1 MKIRHAEGVI
11 KLKESKLK
19 ALSILSSF
27 IPSPSSLL
35 FMSRRRFYAPPAAFR
50 RGESVTL
57 AAEEAQHMRGVLRLK
72 PNDEVFVFDG
82 EGREYLCRIESL
94 RRDEA
99 ALIILKEV
107 EAASP
112 ESSLRLTLAL
122 ALLKGEKFDLSVQKA
137 TELGVT
143 KIVPVMTKLSDIR
156 LRDERDAEKRTSRW
170 RRIALEAAKQSG
182 RARLPTIEEPLAFD
196 SFLENASQG
205 EDEWRLLFA
214 ERRGESL
221 RQSFEQ
227 ARMPQSI
234 TALIGPE
241 GGWTDEELDLART
254 TNWKIITLG
263 GRILRAETAAITIT
277 ALLQH
282 LYGDLR

>member
-1 MKIRHAEGVI
+1 
-11 KLKESKLK
+11 
-19 ALSILSSF
+19 
-27 IPSPSSLL
+27 
-35 FMSRRRFYAPPAAFR
+35 MSRRRFYAPPEEFR
-50 RGESVTL
+50 RGESVRL

-72 PNDEVFVFDG
+72 PGDEVFVFDG

-94 RRDEA
+94 RRDDA

-143 KIVPVMTKLSDIR
+143 KVVPVMTKLSDIR
-156 LRDERDAEKRTSRW
+156 LRDERDAGKRIARW

-182 RARLPTIEEPLAFD
+182 RARLPLIEEPLAFD
-196 SFLENASQG
+196 SFLENASHD
-205 EDEWRLLFA
+205 DEELRLLFA
-214 ERRGESL
+214 ERGGVSL
-221 RQSFEQ
+221 SQSFEQ
-227 ARMPQSI
+227 PQKPQSI
-234 TALIGPE
+234 TALVGPE
-241 GGWTDEELDLART
+241 GGWTDEEIDSARKAL
-254 TNWKIITLG
+254 WHIITLG